1 MENIFSIL
9 TFLFYCK
16 IWTNLKMFSINYK
29 IIYKMFYVKKL
40 DKTFKKKKDYSSPYI
55 WWPANRQVKATNS
68 RYLYLKKISYYIYFY
83 KR

>member
-9 TFLFYCK
+9 ACLFYCK

-40 DKTFKKKKDYSSPYI
+40 DKTFKKKNHTIALPIFGGRPIGK
-55 WWPANRQVKATNS
+55 
-68 RYLYLKKISYYIYFY
+68 
-83 KR
+83 